1 MTDERTRITR
11 RMLLKGV
18 GLAAATGA
26 LAACTANDDPSV
38 VGGGVFRGLVREY
51 WLQLE
56 NRPWDAAPWNLDR
69 ATGQPLAP
77 GAGPYLPASEDVLIV
92 RRYSANWAAPMD
104 EAVNPWDLTEPDPTV
119 TGGGLPGAVL
129 RARVGDRLIVHF
141 RNRDERAGKTDD
153 ERTHSLHAHGVQR
166 AALYDGAYPLAPADP
181 AQGGA
186 RGDRVPPGGSFT
198 YVWTC
203 PQQAAAGTW
212 LYHDASVEG
221 WRFGDGAF
229 GALVIWAP
237 GEPEGDAPPGPV
249 RQPGDTSVQFAAV
262 PAPPKRGD
270 YLLVFH
276 ELPGVGLCLN
286 GRRGLGSTP
295 ALVAGPGTRM
305 NVRLLNATDAPLAFY
320 MAGHRWE
327 HASRWTDVELLAPG
341 AGVEL
346 SILSASFAEGG
357 GAGEWLITGRA
368 GGQAVHG
375 SLVVT
380 EGGAVTLASG

>member
-1 MTDERTRITR
+1 
-11 RMLLKGV
+11 
-18 GLAAATGA
+18 
-26 LAACTANDDPSV
+26 
-38 VGGGVFRGLVREY
+38 
-51 WLQLE
+51 
-56 NRPWDAAPWNLDR
+56 
-69 ATGQPLAP
+69 
-77 GAGPYLPASEDVLIV
+77 
-92 RRYSANWAAPMD
+92 
-104 EAVNPWDLTEPDPTV
+104 
-119 TGGGLPGAVL
+119 
-129 RARVGDRLIVHF
+129 
-141 RNRDERAGKTDD
+141 
-153 ERTHSLHAHGVQR
+153 
-166 AALYDGAYPLAPADP
+166 
-181 AQGGA
+181 
-186 RGDRVPPGGSFT
+186 
-198 YVWTC
+198 
-203 PQQAAAGTW
+203 
-212 LYHDASVEG
+212 
-221 WRFGDGAF
+221 
-229 GALVIWAP
+229 
-237 GEPEGDAPPGPV
+237 V